1 FVVFSWYNPFIYS
14 QKKAIV
20 KAFQVVFPD
29 IKGAYEKLRFA
40 DSQLESQYLFGEEA
54 QEPLLVMENGVTYA
68 TYLNE
73 GLMTG
78 IFLDQKN
85 VRGALV
91 NGLVAGKTL
100 LNMFSYTGAFSV
112 AAAQG
117 VTQDGRYATGFQ

>member
-1 FVVFSWYNPFIYS
+1 MVLLSFLGIIHLFIV
-14 QKKAIV
+14 KKAIV

-78 IFLDQKN
+78 IFLTKKCPWSACQWPCGWQN
-85 VRGALV
+85 FVEYV
-91 NGLVAGKTL
+91 
-100 LNMFSYTGAFSV
+100 
-112 AAAQG
+112 
-117 VTQDGRYATGFQ
+117 